1 MYLIRHISG
10 VATPVIAGD
19 EANLERG
26 KQTQQATVCLI
37 VSWAK
42 GTGNDSFS
50 LGIKGISKPMTMVS
64 VADISL
70 LLIKFADKRHVIEHH
85 LFGGH

>member
-1 MYLIRHISG
+1 MYLTRHISSI
-10 VATPVIAGD
+10 ATPVIAGD

-42 GTGNDSFS
+42 STGNDSFS
-50 LGIKGISKPMTMVS
+50 LDIKGISKPITMVS
-64 VADISL
+64 VANISP
-70 LLIKFADKRHVIEHH
+70 LLIKFADKRHIIEHH